1 MLWMK
6 QWSAVK
12 QWWCRCCSL
21 APNSRSLEAEF
32 PSLWQK
38 FTDGFWSPS
47 ALGMAGQG
55 LCSWSSRDCCC
66 IGSYILTLIAALF
79 SLAQDEVNI
88 GKFYDLRNFSIW
100 QMKWHFRSLCI
111 TYWLMPHTKQ
121 RLTAQRFLLPHRL
134 LASCTWYSQLCLF
147 AVLLIFYTFTQKWM
161 NEIAPPTKRLNFVSS
176 CSLYFIGETNN
187 KHMHYCG
194 FN

>member
-6 QWSAVK
+6 QRSAVK

-79 SLAQDEVNI
+79 SLVQWWGKYWEVLWFKELLHLADEVTFPFPLYYI
-88 GKFYDLRNFSIW
+88 
-100 QMKWHFRSLCI
+100 
-111 TYWLMPHTKQ
+111 
-121 RLTAQRFLLPHRL
+121 LTD
-134 LASCTWYSQLCLF
+134 ASYKAKAHSSK
-147 AVLLIFYTFTQKWM
+147 V
-161 NEIAPPTKRLNFVSS
+161 PPATSVVSFM
-176 CSLYFIGETNN
+176 YMI
-187 KHMHYCG
+187 
-194 FN
+194 